1 VAHPT
6 YLQTLEFHHMK
17 TKLFL
22 VMTVF
27 FSFMGVSNVSAQ
39 VDESP
44 NPAAEPPNMVV
55 LVHQEYRFDK
65 RGERQKLEVA
75 IARACEHLDVPN
87 DWIDLES
94 VSGRTEALFFDPF
107 DSFEHMD
114 TAVADWPRIYAAHP
128 ELARSQEELRSL
140 VASERTII
148 AVRRDDLGYRPLS
161 IDFSKARYMRVL
173 EVRLNPGHERDFAEA
188 FRILGAAYEK
198 IKATTPWVVYQVN
211 VGMPS
216 PAFLVFMPLS
226 ELKQNDDLLNWR
238 KDLREA
244 EGEDAAHQTEQIARE
259 AYAATESNL
268 YAISPAMSHVS
279 KDFADGDPAFWSQKP
294 SAAAKPAPRKNAE
307 GKPKP

>member
-1 VAHPT
+1 
-6 YLQTLEFHHMK
+6 MK
-17 TKLFL
+17 TKPLFVAVAFL
-22 VMTVF
+22 SMVC
-27 FSFMGVSNVSAQ
+27 VSNASGQ

-44 NPAAEPPNMVV
+44 NPAAEPPNMLV

-65 RGERQKLEVA
+65 QSERQKLEVA

-94 VSGRTEALFFDPF
+94 VSGPAEALFFDPF
-107 DSFEHMD
+107 DSFEHME
-114 TAVADWPRIYAAHP
+114 TAVADWPRIYAARP

-148 AVRRDDLGYRPLS
+148 AVRRDDLGYRPQS

-173 EVRLNPGHERDFAEA
+173 EVRLKPGHERDFAEA

-216 PAFLVFMPLS
+216 PAFLVFMPLR

-244 EGEDAAHQTEQIARE
+244 EGEDAVHETEQIARE
-259 AYAATESNL
+259 AYAGTESNL
-268 YAISPAMSHVS
+268 YVVSPNMSHVS
-279 KDFADGDPAFWSQKP
+279 KDFADGDPDFWSPHRQAATKP
-294 SAAAKPAPRKNAE
+294 PSRKNADAN
-307 GKPKP
+307 PKP